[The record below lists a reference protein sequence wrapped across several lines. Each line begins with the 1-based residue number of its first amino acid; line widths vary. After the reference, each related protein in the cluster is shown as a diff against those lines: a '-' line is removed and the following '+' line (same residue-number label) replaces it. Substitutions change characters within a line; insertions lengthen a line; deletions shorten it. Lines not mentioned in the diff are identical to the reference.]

1 MNYFIK
7 AVTEDNKTELFNL
20 DKVLNISTHENGMV
34 KLLMGAGL
42 WWNVYPESIEY
53 IDCINDLMSEIRRE
67 K

>member
-20 DKVLNISTHENGMV
+20 DKVMSISTRENGMV
-34 KLLMGAGL
+34 KILMGAGMY
-42 WWNVYPESIEY
+42 WDVYPDSIEY
-53 IDCINDLMSEIRRE
+53 IDCINDLMREIKGE